1 MANTMAESFGAR
13 IETRTS
19 QGIALCLVI
28 GDAAPLAAIAAVEGK
43 PVSSLGHD
51 RVLALVNLERL
62 PALRQQPSVRLAG
75 PVNIDRAR
83 LEAFARMTGN
93 PLPGPADAPPSPDQP

>member
-1 MANTMAESFGAR
+1 MAQSMAESFGAR
-13 IETRTS
+13 IATRTS
-19 QGIALCLVI
+19 QGTALCLVI

-43 PVSSLGHD
+43 FVSSLGHG

-62 PALRQQPSVRLAG
+62 AALRQHGSVRHAG
-75 PVNIDRAR
+75 PVNIDRTR

-93 PLPGPADAPPSPDQP
+93 PLPGPAATPPSPDQP